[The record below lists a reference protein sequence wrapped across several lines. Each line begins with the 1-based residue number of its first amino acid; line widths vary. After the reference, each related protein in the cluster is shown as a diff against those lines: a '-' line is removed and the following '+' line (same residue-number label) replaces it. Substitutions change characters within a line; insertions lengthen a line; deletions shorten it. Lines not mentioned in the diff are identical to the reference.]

1 MNDTMQNHS
10 RATAPHGSSNFVLS
24 FGVVLL
30 AALVPLLLFAVLATA
45 EDANLQEIAQRTA
58 KEYDRLIRLREQQVF
73 TFAAFPSIRAFTAS
87 TPETRSP
94 RAAVA
99 LNELQSLVASDTGVR
114 EAFLTDQNGI
124 VIMTTQEGWGGDM
137 SKRQFVQDALAGH
150 LIAAPVAHDKNE
162 YSNYYA
168 APVLN
173 NRGDVAGALA
183 LRVAAQELWEVSP
196 RGAQWYAVLS
206 DENGVR
212 LDDTG
217 DPARRMASFGALDTT
232 RAARIVNEQTYGAQM
247 PQVRATAQER
257 AQQLITQGALD
268 QLRASDFGAS
278 ALGYQRLVS
287 KPWTVFVLAP
297 QPAFLQML
305 PQMALAILVA
315 VAFAFGGAFVLTRV

>member
-1 MNDTMQNHS
+1 MLKRWRS
-10 RATAPHGSSNFVLS
+10 LLIYAAGFLVVALIPLVLS
-24 FGVVLL
+24 
-30 AALVPLLLFAVLATA
+30 AALFAPNSI
-45 EDANLQEIAQRTA
+45 NLNEIAQRTA

-87 TPETRSP
+87 TPEMRSQ

-99 LNELQSLVASDTGVR
+99 LNELQSLVASDTDVR
-114 EAFLTDQNGI
+114 EAFITDQNGI

-137 SKRQFVQDALAGH
+137 SKRQFVRDALAGH
-150 LIAAPVAHDKNE
+150 LTVSPVAHDKNE

-173 NRGDVAGALA
+173 NGGAVVGALV
-183 LRVAAQELWEVSP
+183 LRVAAQEMWEVLP
-196 RGAQWYAVLS
+196 RGANWYAVLS

-217 DPARRMASFGALDTT
+217 DPARRMASFGALDVA

-247 PQVRATAQER
+247 PQVRATMQER
-257 AQQLITQGALD
+257 AQQLLTQGALD
-268 QLRASDFGAS
+268 QLRASDFDAS

-287 KPWTVFVLAP
+287 KPWTVLVLAP
-297 QPAFLQML
+297 QPAFVEML
-305 PQMALAILVA
+305 PPLALAILAA
-315 VAFAFGGAFVLTRV
+315 VALALGGAFVLTRV